1 MTDAEKKE
9 TPEEKFKRLAES
21 RVTAVLQKIKVLSN
35 LAKPP
40 YKFSEEQ
47 VDRIFSAIRTALDEI
62 EDKFKKRGK
71 RIGKFSLE

>member
-1 MTDAEKKE
+1 MTDAESKE

-47 VDRIFSAIRTALDEI
+47 VDRIFTAIRTALDDV

-71 RIGKFSLE
+71 RISKFSLE